1 MNVTKQTFT
10 TLCYVEKE
18 GKYLMLHRTKKEHD
32 INKDKYIGIGG
43 HIEHGE
49 TPTECIKREAL
60 EETGLILKNPRL
72 RGLITF
78 VIDDTDEYSFLYTC
92 TDFEGTL
99 SECQE
104 GDLEWIEKERIFD
117 LPLWE
122 GDKVFFNSFS
132 LTGCKDCRY
141 RKYALVGIC
150 PWTGGGERCFPRA
163 DRGHKF
169 AVYRTLL

>member
-1 MNVTKQTFT
+1 MNTTKQTFT
-10 TLCYVEKE
+10 TLCYVEKD

-78 VIDDTDEYSFLYTC
+78 VIDDLDEYSFLYTC
-92 TDFEGTL
+92 TDFEGVLT
-99 SECQE
+99 ECRE
-104 GDLEWIEKERIFD
+104 GDLEWIEKDRIYD

-122 GDKVFFNSFS
+122 GDKVFFKLLDEEEAFFS
-132 LTGCKDCRY
+132 LK
-141 RKYALVGIC
+141 LVY
-150 PWTGGGERCFPRA
+150 ENDVLVRA
-163 DRGHKF
+163 EKE
-169 AVYRTLL
+169 